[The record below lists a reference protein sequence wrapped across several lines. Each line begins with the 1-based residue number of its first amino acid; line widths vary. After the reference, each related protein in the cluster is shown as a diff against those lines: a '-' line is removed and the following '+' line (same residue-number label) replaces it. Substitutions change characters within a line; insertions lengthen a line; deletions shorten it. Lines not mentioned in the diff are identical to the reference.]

1 VELIILID
9 QGDERPCIHQNH
21 RRFRRLFRTSLKRR
35 PVSVE
40 RLGFPP
46 LTTPIKSAIAS

>member
-1 VELIILID
+1 VKLIIRID
-9 QGDERPCIHQNH
+9 QSNEWPSIHQNH
-21 RRFRRLFRTSLKRR
+21 ARFPWPFRISLKRR

-40 RLGFPP
+40 RCGFPP